1 MAGVDEENERLAHA
15 DYWDGRYAE
24 TQATASDQQL
34 HEWFRSAQDLEDFF
48 TKHLYTPR
56 PPPSPSPSAAAS
68 AAASDPLIL
77 HLGSGDSLVPQHLAA
92 KGYRN
97 QLCVDFS
104 HVVVETMA
112 KRHADLGLLD
122 TAIRW
127 QQMDVR
133 AMASLGDGSVDVAF
147 DKGTL
152 DAMIHGSPWSPPQD
166 TLDNTSAYL
175 REVSRI
181 LNKSGGV
188 FLYVTYRQPH
198 FVRPLLTCDGT
209 NWDLEVEHLG
219 AGDGSFGYYGI
230 VCRPRVAET

>member
-1 MAGVDEENERLAHA
+1 
-15 DYWDGRYAE
+15 
-24 TQATASDQQL
+24 
-34 HEWFRSAQDLEDFF
+34 
-48 TKHLYTPR
+48 
-56 PPPSPSPSAAAS
+56 
-68 AAASDPLIL
+68 
-77 HLGSGDSLVPQHLAA
+77 
-92 KGYRN
+92 
-97 QLCVDFS
+97 
-104 HVVVETMA
+104 MA
-112 KRHADLGLLD
+112 KRHADLGLLG

-133 AMASLGDGSVDVAF
+133 AMSSLESGSVDVAF

-152 DAMIHGSPWSPPQD
+152 DAMIHGNPWFPPQD

-175 REVSRI
+175 REVSCV

-198 FVRPLLTCDGT
+198 FVKPLLMCEGT

-230 VCRPRVAET
+230 VCRPRREESQNQRLVEELG